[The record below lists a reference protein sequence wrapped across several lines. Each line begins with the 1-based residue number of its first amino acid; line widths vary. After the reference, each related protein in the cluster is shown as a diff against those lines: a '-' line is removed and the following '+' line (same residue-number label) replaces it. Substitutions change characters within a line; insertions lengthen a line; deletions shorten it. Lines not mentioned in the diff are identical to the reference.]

1 MSLTGLDLTSVIHRM
16 CHSLT
21 SHLAQ
26 CFQGPSM
33 LSLTVRFPFLV
44 GKQYFI
50 IYIRCMQRTCVCVYI
65 HGYPSPSGWHLDGFH
80 ILEIVN
86 SASINGSAVIFL
98 ISSFHFLWMYAKSK
112 ITGSYGN
119 SIFNLLRNLLTLL
132 HSGYTNLH
140 SHQQCRRVPFSP
152 YPLQHLLFVD
162 TNDGNDLSFQTILI
176 MSRSTLYS
184 TGNIGKNNTWS
195 CQLNLEKIL

>member
-50 IYIRCMQRTCVCVYI
+50 IYIRCMQLTCVCVYI

-98 ISSFHFLWMYAKSK
+98 ISSFHFLWVYAKSK

-119 SIFNLLRNLLTLL
+119 SIFNFQRKLLAVF
-132 HSGYTNLH
+132 HSDCTNLH
-140 SHQQCRRVPFSP
+140 CHGECTKVRPCP
-152 YPLQHLLFVD
+152 HPHQHLLSHVFLMIAV
-162 TNDGNDLSFQTILI
+162 N
-176 MSRSTLYS
+176 
-184 TGNIGKNNTWS
+184 
-195 CQLNLEKIL
+195 